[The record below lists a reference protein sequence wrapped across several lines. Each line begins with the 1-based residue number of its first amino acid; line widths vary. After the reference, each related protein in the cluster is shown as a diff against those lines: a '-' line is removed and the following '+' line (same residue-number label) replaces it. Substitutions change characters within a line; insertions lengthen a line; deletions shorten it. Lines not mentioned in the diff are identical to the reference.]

1 MLKER
6 SRSRFVFLGNH
17 RCLDFINT
25 QFIKNSRPVD
35 LLEGFHDLV
44 SWLIGAQILDATQ
57 AKEAIRRWSGQRGG
71 DRVFEQARAFR
82 QTLRQMVEM
91 IVRGRTVPS
100 ASVAAINTHLRRR
113 WGYPQLVQRGGRFE
127 TETLAELE
135 EPINLLIPIAEAAA
149 DLLSHGDLSLLKRCQ
164 NRACV
169 LYFYDTTKNHAR
181 RWCSMRVCGN
191 RTKVAAHYRRK
202 RLAET
207 R

>member
-1 MLKER
+1 VPKER

-25 QFIKNSRPVD
+25 QLIKNSRPVD
-35 LLEGFHDLV
+35 LLESFHDLV
-44 SWLIGAQILDATQ
+44 SWLMGAQILDATQ
-57 AKEAIRRWSGQRGG
+57 AKEAIRRWSGQPEG

-82 QTLRQMVEM
+82 ETLRQMVER
-91 IVRGRTVPS
+91 IVRRRTVPS
-100 ASVAAINTHLRRR
+100 ASVAAVNALLRRR
-113 WGYPQLVQRGGRFE
+113 WAYSQLVQRGGGFE

-135 EPINLLIPIAEAAA
+135 EPTNLLIPIAEAAA
-149 DLLSHGDLSLLKRCQ
+149 DLLSNGDLSLVKRCQ

-181 RWCSMRVCGN
+181 RWCSMRLCGN
-191 RTKVAAHYRRK
+191 RMKVAAHYRRK
-202 RLAET
+202 QLART